1 MGVMYY
7 ILSPFSWLLNFF
19 YSFTD
24 SYGISLILFALVIK
38 IILFPLTIKGKKGMI
53 QMNLLSGKMQ
63 QLQKQYGKDRERY
76 NMEVQRLYER
86 EKVNPMSGCLW
97 SFLPILI
104 LLPLYAIIRQ
114 PLLYLMGL
122 DSNQIAQV
130 AASVDWQTL
139 AVNHGWVTA
148 DAMAKLVEQFNAGE
162 IATVFQNV
170 GYNQLYLASL
180 VNENTLPAITAAL
193 GEGTRVFVM
202 NFDFLGLDLAMLP
215 TWKIWEHLNWQ
226 YIGAFLLIVISAFSS
241 IFMSKISMKTN
252 QMNNQSGNEQ
262 VEKTNRIMM
271 WTMPLMSLWIG
282 FMMPGCLGVYW
293 VANNLLSMLQEFVA
307 GKMLKKDYEA
317 AAAAREEQE
326 RLEKEEEKRR
336 RREAAERKAQ
346 ALADAKA
353 NKGKKKLPVEKKK
366 SDASVISVSGVGVR
380 AYARGRAYD
389 PYRYRPEGPTAYR
402 DPGEPVDE
410 AAVEEALEKKRR
422 FFGKKKQEEPEASQK
437 LAEEAL
443 ECQADEAVV
452 EELLEE
458 RAAEQPEQTP
468 AVPEESTLDVDDPW
482 KALDQE
488 VKDIT
493 ADPEQDGET
502 KQ

>member
-1 MGVMYY
+1 MDIWYY
-7 ILSPFSWLLNFF
+7 VLTPFTWLLTLF
-19 YSFTD
+19 YNIFG
-24 SYGISLILFALVIK
+24 SYGAALIVFALIVKLILFPFSL
-38 IILFPLTIKGKKGMI
+38 KGKRGMI
-53 QMNLLSGKMQ
+53 QMNMLNGKIQ
-63 QLQKQYGKDRERY
+63 AIQKKYANDRERQ
-76 NMEVQRLYER
+76 NLEVQKLYER

-97 SFLPILI
+97 TMVPLFILF
-104 LLPLYAIIRQ
+104 PLYAIIRQ
-114 PLLYLMGL
+114 PMKYAMGL
-122 DSNQIAQV
+122 DPTQIETLMEVLGAYMTSAGNAAYQQLQGADVLAKNFQEIVSNPAV
-130 AASVDWQTL
+130 AEF
-139 AVNHGWVTA
+139 A
-148 DAMAKLVEQFNAGE
+148 DQLQALN
-162 IATVFQNV
+162 FQ
-170 GYNQLYLASL
+170 
-180 VNENTLPAITAAL
+180 
-193 GEGTRVFVM
+193 
-202 NFDFLGLDLAMLP
+202 FLGLNLADIP
-215 TWKIWEHLNWQ
+215 TLKFWANGINWNS
-226 YIGAFLLIVISAFSS
+226 IGLFLIPIISAVTGFVFSL
-241 IFMSKISMKTN
+241 ISMKTN
-252 QMNNQSGNEQ
+252 SVNNQSAQQNSTS
-262 VEKTNRIMM
+262 KSMLIMS
-271 WTMPLMSLWIG
+271 PLMSLWIG

-422 FFGKKKQEEPEASQK
+422 FFGKKKQEEPEASKK